1 MSGRSA
7 AQFAQSFF
15 GSFWNRKVELSS
27 QVLPSLSLL
36 SGFEEDAEPGT
47 RIEESL
53 LQSGGKN
60 EERLRLRLRAETSLV
75 SAAKVNRL
83 LVAVSF
89 DAFNNL
95 RSTNS
100 SAEGLLGIAYT
111 ATSGRRMA
119 INDKIVTAIVW
130 ARCAVFG
137 IIEG

>member
-1 MSGRSA
+1 M
-7 AQFAQSFF
+7 
-15 GSFWNRKVELSS
+15 ELSS
-27 QVLPSLSLL
+27 QVLSLLLLLLL
-36 SGFEEDAEPGT
+36 SGLEEDAEPGI

-60 EERLRLRLRAETSLV
+60 EARLRWRLVAETSLV
-75 SAAKVNRL
+75 GAAKANRL
-83 LVAVSF
+83 VVAVAVLF
-89 DAFNNL
+89 DASNVF

-100 SAEGLLGIAYT
+100 SAKGFFGIAST

-130 ARCAVFG
+130 ARCEVFG